1 MNSSWSNVYFS
12 LIVFVTVAGLA
23 MCGLIG
29 DRSEFNEE
37 ENVNHPSRYFH
48 RPTNIDHF
56 SPPRYEKRQSYFDSL
71 AGQSL
76 GKRSGSHA
84 FRIPFR
90 EAGYRPSSDKS
101 YEYFPNLFQ

>member
-12 LIVFVTVAGLA
+12 LLLFVTVAGLA

-29 DRSEFNEE
+29 DRTEFND
-37 ENVNHPSRYFH
+37 ENANRPSRFFH
-48 RPTNIDHF
+48 HPTNFDLL

-76 GKRSGSHA
+76 GKRSGPNT

-90 EAGYRPSSDKS
+90 EAGYRSSPDKS